1 MPRRLVLPVLIA
13 LLALAALPA
22 AASAGWFPA
31 AANPLIDGP
40 SPDVDKLG
48 GVDLARDGTGG
59 LVYLKRVDG
68 TSHVF
73 LSRFNGGA
81 FRPPERVDNGILAGA
96 SDAVIAAA
104 DADRL
109 AIVWTAGNFVY
120 GSMVTGN
127 DEQPGPLLG
136 PTPLYA
142 APGPVSAPSVDMGI
156 NGTAYASYTAP
167 GGGGADVHVS
177 RLMDTTW
184 SAVEPPLD
192 IEPGLAAGTGNQR
205 SRAGVSA
212 EGNGIV
218 AWGEGNKVY
227 ARRVTGLIPSSYPQE
242 LSIPSIGP
250 SPGGRA
256 DSPDID
262 IEDDGSFVWAVFRQD
277 IGGGSRAIARRML
290 GSTFDPPVLLDG
302 GPGSTNPRIAM
313 NGRGQ
318 GLATFESPGG
328 GASGNVLYNDIFGPG
343 QPFHSAA
350 SVEGSGP
357 LPAAS
362 EHRENVVA
370 WRVVSPGGG
379 VSLRGRMQPEPT
391 KPFDPEVEL
400 SRPDLGAVPA
410 GQYAVTADRLAG
422 FVVAMAQGPPT
433 SRAITVALQDR
444 LPGRPGA
451 IAHSAW
457 QSSRRPKLEWRAG
470 RDLWGPQRFR
480 VVVGGKVVGETTGTS
495 IVPSQRLSAGRP
507 ISYQVIAIDARGQEN
522 ASRTRK
528 VRFDNVAPKFKVR
541 ILGKR
546 RAGRALRIVVN
557 PRDGKGSGVSEVRVR
572 YGDSKHVV
580 KQRKR
585 FGGRH
590 AYRKGTFTLRVTVYD
605 IAGNRRTQKVKLHI
619 T

>member
-31 AANPLIDGP
+31 SANPPIDGP

-96 SDAVIAAA
+96 SDAVIAEA
-104 DADRL
+104 DDDRL
-109 AIVWTAGNFVY
+109 AIVWTAGNTVY
-120 GSMVTGN
+120 GSMVPGN
-127 DEQPGPLLG
+127 DQQPGPLLG
-136 PTPLYA
+136 PTPLYT
-142 APGPVSAPSVDMGI
+142 APGPVSRPSVDMGI
-156 NGTAYASYTAP
+156 NGTAYASYTTP

-177 RLMDTTW
+177 RLTDNTW

-192 IEPGLAAGTGNQR
+192 INPNLAAGTGNQR
-205 SRAGVSA
+205 SKVGVSA

-218 AWGEGNKVY
+218 TWGEGPRVY

-242 LSIPSIGP
+242 LSVPSIGP
-250 SPGGRA
+250 TPGGRA

-262 IEDDGSFVWAVFRQD
+262 IEDDGSFVWAVFRED
-277 IGGGSRAIARRML
+277 VGGGSRAIARRML

-302 GPGSTNPRIAM
+302 GPGSSKPRIGM

-318 GLATFESPGG
+318 GLAVFEAG
-328 GASGNVLYNDIFGPG
+328 GAVNGNVLYNDVFAPG
-343 QPFHSAA
+343 QPFSSAPSA
-350 SVEGSGP
+350 VGPEPQAGS
-357 LPAAS
+357 S

-370 WRVVSPGGG
+370 WRVADSAGNAAIK
-379 VSLRGRMQPEPT
+379 GRQQPEPT
-391 KPFDPEVEL
+391 KPYEPDVEL
-400 SRPDLGAVPA
+400 SRGDLGAVPTD
-410 GQYAVTADRLAG
+410 QFAVAADRLAG
-422 FVVAMAQGPPT
+422 FVVAMSQGPPS
-433 SRAITVALQDR
+433 SRSITVALQDR

-457 QSSRRPKLEWRAG
+457 QSSRKPKLEWRPG

-495 IVPSQRLSAGRP
+495 LVPTQRLSSSRP
-507 ISYQVIAIDARGQEN
+507 IKYQVIAIDARGQE
-522 ASRTRK
+522 APSRTRT
-528 VRFDNVAPKFKVR
+528 VRFDNVAPKFRVR
-541 ILGKR
+541 IAGKR
-546 RAGRALRIVVN
+546 RAGRALRVVVK
-557 PRDGKGSGVSEVRVR
+557 PKDGKGSGVSEVRVR
-572 YGDSKHVV
+572 YGDSKQVV

-590 AYRKGTFTLRVTVYD
+590 VYRKGTFTLKVTVYD
-605 IAGNRRTQKVKLHI
+605 VAGNRRIKKVKLRV

>member
-1 MPRRLVLPVLIA
+1 MTRRHTLPVLLA

-22 AASAGWFPA
+22 AASASWFPA
-31 AANPLIDGP
+31 GVNPPIDGP
-40 SPDVDKLG
+40 SPDIDKLG

-81 FRPPERVDNGILAGA
+81 FRPPERVDVGVNDGAG
-96 SDAVIAAA
+96 DAVIAAA

-142 APGPVSAPSVDMGI
+142 APGPVSNPSVDMGI

-167 GGGGADVHVS
+167 GGGGADVRVS

-184 SAVEPPLD
+184 SAVEAPLD
-192 IEPGLAAGTGNQR
+192 IDPSLAAGTGNQR
-205 SRAGVSA
+205 SKVGVSA

-218 AWGEGNKVY
+218 TWGEGPRVY

-242 LSIPSIGP
+242 LSVPSIGAT
-250 SPGGRA
+250 PGGRA

-277 IGGGSRAIARRML
+277 VGGSRAIARRML

-302 GPGSTNPRIAM
+302 GPGSTAPRIAM

-318 GLATFESPGG
+318 GLAVFESPGG
-328 GASGNVLYNDIFGPG
+328 GVSGNVLYNDVFAPV

-350 SVEGSGP
+350 SVAGP
-357 LPAAS
+357 EPQPAAS
-362 EHRENVVA
+362 EHRENVLA
-370 WRVVSPGGG
+370 WRVADAAGNVSI
-379 VSLRGRMQPEPT
+379 RGRMQPEPT

-400 SRPDLGAVPA
+400 SRPDLGAVPP
-410 GQYAVTADRLAG
+410 GQFAVAADRLAG
-422 FVVAMAQGPPT
+422 FVIAMAQGPPS

-444 LPGRPGA
+444 VPGRPGA

-457 QSSRRPKLEWRAG
+457 QSSRRPKLEWRPG
-470 RDLWGPQRFR
+470 RDLWGLQRFR
-480 VVVGGKVVGETTGTS
+480 VVIGGKVIGETTGSSLRPT
-495 IVPSQRLSAGRP
+495 QRLSSSKP
-507 ISYQVIAIDARGQEN
+507 LKYQVIAIDARGQE
-522 ASRTRK
+522 APSRTRT

-541 ILGKR
+541 IVGKR
-546 RAGRALRIVVN
+546 RAGRALRVVVK
-557 PRDGKGSGVSEVRVR
+557 PKDGKGSGVREVRVR
-572 YGDSKHVV
+572 YGDSKGVV

-590 AYRKGTFTLRVTVYD
+590 TYRKGTFTLKVTVYD
-605 IAGNRRTQKVKLHI
+605 VAGNRRIKKVKLRV

>member
-1 MPRRLVLPVLIA
+1 MPRRLALPVLIA
-13 LLALAALPA
+13 LLALAALPS

-31 AANPLIDGP
+31 AANPPIDGP

-59 LVYLKRVDG
+59 LVYLKRVAG

-81 FRPPERVDNGILAGA
+81 FRPPEQVDNGILTGA

-109 AIVWTAGNFVY
+109 AIVWTAGNTVY

-127 DEQPGPLLG
+127 DQQPGPLLG
-136 PTPLYA
+136 PTPLYTA
-142 APGPVSAPSVDMGI
+142 TGPISGPSVDMGI
-156 NGTAYASYTAP
+156 NGTAYASYTTP

-192 IEPGLAAGTGNQR
+192 IQPGLAAGTGNQR
-205 SRAGVSA
+205 SKVAVSA

-218 AWGEGNKVY
+218 TWGEGPQVY

-242 LSIPSIGP
+242 LSVPSIGP
-250 SPGGRA
+250 TPGGRA

-262 IEDDGSFVWAVFRQD
+262 VEDDGSFVWAVFRED

-302 GPGSTNPRIAM
+302 GPGSFKPRIAM

-318 GLATFESPGG
+318 GLAVFESPGG
-328 GASGNVLYNDIFGPG
+328 GASGNVLYNDVFGAG
-343 QPFHSAA
+343 QPFHTDA
-350 SVEGSGP
+350 SVEGAEPQPG
-357 LPAAS
+357 AS

-370 WRVVSPGGG
+370 WRVVAPSGA
-379 VSLRGRMQPEPT
+379 VSIRGRMQPDPT
-391 KPFDPEVEL
+391 KPFDPEVGL
-400 SRPDLGAVPA
+400 SRPDLGATPA
-410 GQYAVTADRLAG
+410 GQVAVAADRLAG
-422 FVVAMAQGPPT
+422 FVVAMAQGPPG

-444 LPGRPGA
+444 PPGRPGA

-457 QSSRRPKLEWRAG
+457 QSSRTPKLEWRPG
-470 RDLWGPQRFR
+470 RDLWGPQKFR
-480 VVVGGKVVGETTGTS
+480 VVVGGQVVGETTGTS
-495 IVPSQRLSAGRP
+495 IVPAQRLSAGRP

-528 VRFDNVAPKFKVR
+528 VRFDNVAPKFTVR
-541 ILGKR
+541 IIGKR
-546 RAGRALRIVVN
+546 RAGRALRIVVK
-557 PRDGKGSGVSEVRVR
+557 PRDGKGSGVADVRVR
-572 YGDSKHVV
+572 YGDSKHIV

-590 AYRKGTFTLRVTVYD
+590 AYRRGTFTLRVAVYD
-605 IAGNRRTQKVKLHI
+605 VAGNHRVKKVKLHI